1 MTPAARLVVSLLA
14 IASFGGEIKA
24 QSCSKFD
31 VASIKPNTSG
41 VGGGYPELA
50 PGGRRFTAP
59 SQHIVELFMFAYDV
73 SPLQIS
79 GIPSVVSQERY
90 DVEATCEQPM
100 TKEQL
105 PHMLQVLLEERFH
118 LAVHR
123 ELKEQ
128 PVYALILGKGGPKFH
143 ESSNEG
149 VKPTFRQSGNSFTF
163 TNAPMSMLIDVLSQ
177 VTGRKV
183 LDRTGHRGHYDFTLS
198 YAPNRGGAGRE
209 ESNLP
214 PTADSA
220 PDSVFTALREQ
231 LGLNLEAEKSQ
242 VEFIVVDRL
251 DGLVP
256 N

>member
-1 MTPAARLVVSLLA
+1 
-14 IASFGGEIKA
+14 
-24 QSCSKFD
+24 
-31 VASIKPNTSG
+31 
-41 VGGGYPELA
+41 
-50 PGGRRFTAP
+50 
-59 SQHIVELFMFAYDV
+59 
-73 SPLQIS
+73 
-79 GIPSVVSQERY
+79 
-90 DVEATCEQPM
+90 M

-128 PVYALILGKGGPKFH
+128 PVYTLIMGKGSPKLH

-183 LDRTGHRGHYDFTLS
+183 LDRTGLHGHYDFTLS

-209 ESNLP
+209 ESNIP

-220 PDSVFTALREQ
+220 PNSVFTAVREQ
-231 LGLNLEAEKSQ
+231 LGLDLETQKSQ

-251 DGLVP
+251 DRLIP

>member
-1 MTPAARLVVSLLA
+1 VNSIVFSLLA
-14 IASFGGEIKA
+14 IASFNRELKA

-59 SQHIVELFMFAYDV
+59 SQHIVELFTFAWDV

-128 PVYALILGKGGPKFH
+128 PVYALILEKGGPKLH
-143 ESSNEG
+143 ESSNGGIE
-149 VKPTFRQSGNSFTF
+149 PTFRQKGNSFTF
-163 TNAPMSMLIDVLSQ
+163 TNASMSMLIDVLSQ

-183 LDRTGHRGHYDFTLS
+183 LDRTGLGGHYDFTLS
-198 YAPNRGGAGRE
+198 YAPNRAGAGRE
-209 ESNLP
+209 ESNIP
-214 PTADSA
+214 PTADSG
-220 PDSVFTALREQ
+220 PDSVFTAVRE
-231 LGLNLEAEKSQ
+231 LGLNLEPQKSQ

-251 DGLVP
+251 DRLIP